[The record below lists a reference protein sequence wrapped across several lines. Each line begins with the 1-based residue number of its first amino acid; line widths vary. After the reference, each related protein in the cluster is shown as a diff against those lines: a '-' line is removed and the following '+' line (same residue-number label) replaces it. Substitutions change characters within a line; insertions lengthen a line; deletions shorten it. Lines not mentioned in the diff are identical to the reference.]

1 MNKLEPKEH
10 FHGSDLEKIEEIYG
24 IPKENIISF
33 SANVNPLGISYDLRK
48 ELPKH
53 LDAITRYPD
62 REYTSLR
69 KCIGEYVHT
78 DYENILVGNGS
89 TELISLVAQIMRP
102 KNALIVGPTYSEY
115 EHEISLV
122 GGRSHYFR
130 LQESDRF
137 LLDIKALSK
146 ALTKDVDL
154 LVLCNPNNPTSSQI
168 DRQTMRIIL
177 DNCKEHGIF
186 VMVDETYVEFA
197 PHPEEITSIP
207 LAFSSRIRAF
217 SSSPSRLNSFSAV

>member
-89 TELISLVAQIMRP
+89 TELISLVAQIMQP
-102 KNALIVGPTYSEY
+102 KNASGASEVNLSVKTIVSNF
-115 EHEISLV
+115 SQ
-122 GGRSHYFR
+122 F
-130 LQESDRF
+130 
-137 LLDIKALSK
+137 SK
-146 ALTKDVDL
+146 ARE
-154 LVLCNPNNPTSSQI
+154 PT
-168 DRQTMRIIL
+168 
-177 DNCKEHGIF
+177 
-186 VMVDETYVEFA
+186 
-197 PHPEEITSIP
+197 
-207 LAFSSRIRAF
+207 
-217 SSSPSRLNSFSAV
+217 